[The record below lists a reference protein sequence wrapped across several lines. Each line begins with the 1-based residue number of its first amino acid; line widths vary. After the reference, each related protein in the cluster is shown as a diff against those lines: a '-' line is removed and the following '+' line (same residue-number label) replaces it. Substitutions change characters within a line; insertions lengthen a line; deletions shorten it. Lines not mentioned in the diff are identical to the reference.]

1 MKDRT
6 IMNSIDYTGD
16 EDVFFLAYHII
27 RVNEEK
33 GRYGLSAMKDTA
45 ESFIRQY
52 TNDNNGSTVNNII
65 DNFKNTLDFINV
77 CIDNYVDYED
87 LKSELNDIVSESDK
101 RMRGDKNK
109 SFER

>member
-77 CIDNYVDYED
+77 CIAFLHSLAALITSKVN
-87 LKSELNDIVSESDK
+87 LRLRIC
-101 RMRGDKNK
+101 
-109 SFER
+109 